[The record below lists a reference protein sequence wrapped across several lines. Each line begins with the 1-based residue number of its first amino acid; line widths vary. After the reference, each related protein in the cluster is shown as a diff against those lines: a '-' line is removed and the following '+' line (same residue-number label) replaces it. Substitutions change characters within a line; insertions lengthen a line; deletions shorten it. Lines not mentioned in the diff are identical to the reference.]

1 MRERRRERP
10 PEPPEPTKAP
20 PPAPK
25 PKPLPRGPPSV
36 EDDLSDKGKADSIN
50 DSFEDI
56 PDRRSKIERIH
67 GVPTPLSAVLQKSME
82 KSDHEDHDDHEEDSN
97 SHGPPGYSTD
107 DPERREVGTRQDI
120 LHTNHSMPDIV
131 TIHQSLPDNTA
142 LSTPDIDHT
151 NQSMYVFSYPS
162 SIDSNMSD
170 ICGGDYDASK
180 PFRTHRQRA
189 SSGSDIATKSRIK
202 SDKLYNSFASI
213 PQANT
218 SRQYEKLNRSGE
230 RIYAEVEGSKR
241 GKNKSRTKIDMPVEE
256 SAVTQP
262 KIYGR
267 RSKHFIKNQK
277 QAKLSQKAPISQPS
291 LEKVAISSLIPDKGQ
306 NTKPH
311 PLYAKINKD
320 SSLYHKE
327 NKLEDRKQSDID
339 YKSSNTMS
347 CKDDQSL
354 ETEDSCPETTRDRI
368 REELKMYI
376 LTPQAKETVD
386 IEQKS
391 EELYHENLQIA
402 KDIPLSESND
412 MSKVSNGAK
421 ESDSNFAERK
431 HVSKVSLTIDKS
443 ERDADPMTNN
453 ANLQVELSDQENAK
467 QSSPQQTNIAFDGN
481 TDKDITVTGDLAEV
495 LPLLKRR
502 QTKPNTD
509 QAIRDWVN
517 NIDTSFEVEMAE
529 NKPNADDFVGSYQME
544 CNDNAKNI
552 NVVSGT
558 HSQSADIDA
567 VKNDV
572 PNDYPLPL
580 SPAIVVSDCDREQK
594 PGPVINPYQIV
605 FDSSIKVSL
614 NKDGQDIDFDAQLE
628 KFSNLSSGS
637 SDMDLHVTDTL
648 RVDND
653 EKLERFSTVSTES
666 SDLELKYGNK
676 GNKDNDVSLEKFCS
690 LSTDS
695 SDGDLRVSNAC
706 SRGPHLTIPTKVL
719 RKKHKKKEN
728 QPEIRSNKDEMKKSV
743 ESSDSS
749 NGMDIDLTGMTENEG
764 HSGIEMNSKDL
775 NETELHHNIIN
786 EHTLDKTEIQLGVR
800 QQDSLTKYMNDGSVK
815 PKQRFDSI
823 HLPSHKISDQS
834 VSEQKLIRS
843 TADKEEEKSDIPQTL
858 KKMKSKEKLGSSFSC
873 MAARTT
879 SPFEEHE
886 QSKHESQMEGVKTG
900 KPRSVYQL
908 VATQLS
914 KPFSKRKSKDNLQNE
929 EVSVITERKQGY
941 SKSSASAI
949 RKQGYSEASCSAI
962 TKQAYS
968 EASGSA
974 NRRAPQNEIDKT
986 VVIGSQTRTRF
997 NKPDWF
1003 KTYLLPDDQN
1013 SNSIPKIDGAS
1024 ALDPDSKTTNAN
1036 QDKKQLSTKSET
1048 VTGITFEELSGNSKN
1063 GNKHKVDIGK
1073 GNSSYGLAKENIKH
1087 SKSNSSDPKIDLK
1100 AQKAKVSKQK
1110 VSPGV
1115 IHMLN
1120 PCPSGWIEGGLEVKL
1135 NTEKAVG
1142 SNVKMGSISDHGQG
1156 PKSKDSERIMQ
1167 VSALNFDLTKGSPK
1181 LDTANELD
1189 VLNAGNNGD
1198 SKERAG
1204 KEYPGMSHAQQVH
1217 AWDEVSEP
1225 AQSTDVTGLKTEPCP
1240 DLSKS
1245 RPVDIGKIE
1254 LVEDKLC
1261 QRKWKYMPLK
1271 RFHKDTSDT
1280 SEFGKKHANDLTS
1293 KTDEIGQK
1301 NTDPTTCKDKSLN
1314 QEAIVE
1320 NVTHNNQSMKGS
1332 SIVNDLNKY
1341 TKNKFSNN
1349 QLQEKVMKTDKS
1361 DSSHPSL
1368 LSQYPTKEG
1377 YIDRTERKII
1387 VDNEVFSFRPKE
1399 KQLGELSDNKSV
1411 VSGIEAEF
1419 RSEQLLDHG
1428 KDPLDDGSIP
1438 YADEEVVDIVLQ
1450 EDEAKNI
1457 ISEANSNTNAEVKVN
1472 NLSEERSIAKDV
1484 KVKRKI
1490 SEENTNTKEE
1500 AVNKVFEEKSKAD
1513 DTVVNDNIRK
1523 ENVIAKDGTL
1533 NYKIFEQN
1541 TKDNKSPKN
1550 PESPNA
1556 NESQESVVESRCPEL
1571 AIDRILCEC
1580 NVEPDKRLTKT
1591 GTILTISS
1599 KQSKQFL
1606 TDGKPIGPHS
1616 EHGEPTWPHSQH
1628 GEPTGPHSQHGKSKA
1643 VILSD
1648 RISDIDKSE
1657 AKFNANYSDETV
1669 SNTIKKV
1676 NPDQLCN
1683 DDAGNT
1689 IMCECNFKSVPV
1701 TDLDGSSWYENNDE
1715 IETVCSYTDEKVPVI
1730 VDDSPY
1736 VPKKKILKSSYS
1748 ADNLTRGSNKKGVRF
1763 HSNLPT
1769 WKKISWRSESNL
1781 RRMKAIYRDEEDM
1794 DKQKYIENFIMCMF
1808 DQEPRNMS
1816 LSGNEDSENRS
1827 FRKQESE
1834 SCFNKTESQLETMET
1849 KKQKPSLPLFDFDR
1863 ADDQGESCKLRESKP
1878 RGSEEY
1884 MSSEVGNVCKS
1895 KTNFENDSFQI
1906 DSRPTLHVTAK
1917 IDSLSPDLTG
1927 ELKTEETVNDKNTLD
1942 GEINSATSIKQPPVV
1957 AKQPNDENTLDD
1969 ENNFALSVKQPP
1981 VITKR
1986 PNNENTLDGE
1996 INSATSFKQPP
2007 VIAKQPKPYGPK
2019 FFVPVSH
2026 SGPQGACGFDPS
2038 FAQVGTSNREKFEL
2052 FKLPVSRGGSSTG
2065 SQSSCEDQVNPL
2077 GDYDLDDPDTSKIT
2091 IIDATTCDV
2100 KRSEIRTKPLT
2111 DWRTYLK
2118 SYEEFRKK
2126 MDASVDSKDSERID
2140 WEYDSDKFSQNVKD
2154 YADVSLISLKTSQLE
2169 DNSPVSS
2176 TENCQAAVG
2185 MHSDWPL
2192 NECEQWLDSGDR
2204 EFMKAETDI
2213 SDAGADSS
2221 DTLCVRDGKGEL
2233 QQHDKNFGS
2242 EYDID
2247 MNIAHANTDT
2257 DHRGDGSGEGEFDEL
2272 PKCEVVTDRVSP
2284 FPGKTTRYVFTVPDE
2299 TDPESPRIKSVTYEY
2314 ITEYKLNKVKVDYQ
2328 HSKKVQTETDAL
2340 PSTEL

>member
-1 MRERRRERP
+1 MRRDMRERRRERP

-36 EDDLSDKGKADSIN
+36 EDDLSEKGKADSIN

-120 LHTNHSMPDIV
+120 LHTNRSMPDIV

-162 SIDSNMSD
+162 SIDSNISD

-189 SSGSDIATKSRIK
+189 SSGSDIATKSRIR

-218 SRQYEKLNRSGE
+218 SLQYEKLNRSGE

-241 GKNKSRTKIDMPVEE
+241 GKNKPRTKIDMPDEE

-306 NTKPH
+306 NSKPH

-481 TDKDITVTGDLAEV
+481 TDKDITVTGDLVDV

-529 NKPNADDFVGSYQME
+529 NKPNTDEFVGNYQIE
-544 CNDNAKNI
+544 CNYNAKNI
-552 NVVSGT
+552 DVVSCT
-558 HSQSADIDA
+558 HTQSADIDT

-572 PNDYPLPL
+572 PNDFPLPL

-676 GNKDNDVSLEKFCS
+676 GNNDNDVSLEKFCS

-706 SRGPHLTIPTKVL
+706 SRGPHLAIPTKVL
-719 RKKHKKKEN
+719 RKKHKKKQN

-749 NGMDIDLTGMTENEG
+749 NGMDIDLKGMTENEG

-786 EHTLDKTEIQLGVR
+786 EHTLDKTEIQLGAR

-823 HLPSHKISDQS
+823 HLPSHKISDPS
-834 VSEQKLIRS
+834 VAEQKLIRS

-858 KKMKSKEKLGSSFSC
+858 KKMKSKEKLGSNFSC

-879 SPFEEHE
+879 SPFEGHE

-900 KPRSVYQL
+900 RPRSVYQM

-914 KPFSKRKSKDNLQNE
+914 KPFSKRKSKDNLQNV
-929 EVSVITERKQGY
+929 EVSVATG
-941 SKSSASAI
+941 
-949 RKQGYSEASCSAI
+949 RKQGYSEASGSAI
-962 TKQAYS
+962 RKPGYS

-974 NRRAPQNEIDKT
+974 NRPATQNEIDKT

-1013 SNSIPKIDGAS
+1013 KSSTPELDVAS
-1024 ALDPDSKTTNAN
+1024 VLDPDSKTANTN
-1036 QDKKQLSTKSET
+1036 QDKKQPSTKSET
-1048 VTGITFEELSGNSKN
+1048 ITGISFAEVSKKSGNSKN
-1063 GNKHKVDIGK
+1063 ANKINKVDIDK
-1073 GNSSYGLAKENIKH
+1073 GNNSYDMPKENIKYT
-1087 SKSNSSDPKIDLK
+1087 KSNSSDPKIDLK

-1142 SNVKMGSISDHGQG
+1142 SNVKMESIGDHGQG

-1167 VSALNFDLTKGSPK
+1167 VSALDFDLTKGPPK

-1189 VLNAGNNGD
+1189 VLNTGNNGD
-1198 SKERAG
+1198 SKECAG
-1204 KEYPGMSHAQQVH
+1204 IDYAGISHAQQAH
-1217 AWDEVSEP
+1217 ARDEVSEP

-1245 RPVDIGKIE
+1245 RPVDIGKVE

-1271 RFHKDTSDT
+1271 RYHKYT
-1280 SEFGKKHANDLTS
+1280 SESRKKHVNDLTS
-1293 KTDEIGQK
+1293 KTDETGQK
-1301 NTDPTTCKDKSLN
+1301 NTDPTTFLDKSVN
-1314 QEAIVE
+1314 QETIAE
-1320 NVTHNNQSMKGS
+1320 KVTHNDQRMKAS
-1332 SIVNDLNKY
+1332 LIVNDLNKN
-1341 TKNKFSNN
+1341 TENEFSNN
-1349 QLQEKVMKTDKS
+1349 QLQEKLMKTDKNG
-1361 DSSHPSL
+1361 SSGPSL
-1368 LSQYPTKEG
+1368 LSQHLSKEG
-1377 YIDRTERKII
+1377 YIDRTERKLI
-1387 VDNEVFSFRPKE
+1387 VDNEVFSLGPKE
-1399 KQLGELSDNKSV
+1399 NLLGELSDNKSV

-1438 YADEEVVDIVLQ
+1438 YADEEVVDFVMQ
-1450 EDEAKNI
+1450 EDEAKNV
-1457 ISEANSNTNAEVKVN
+1457 ISEANSNTNTEVKVN
-1472 NLSEERSIAKDV
+1472 KLSEERSDAKDV

-1490 SEENTNTKEE
+1490 SEENTNTKEG
-1500 AVNKVFEEKSKAD
+1500 AVNKVFEEKSKVD

-1523 ENVIAKDGTL
+1523 ENVVAKDSTL

-1541 TKDNKSPKN
+1541 TKDNKIPEN

-1556 NESQESVVESRCPEL
+1556 NETQESVVESRCPEF

-1580 NVEPDKRLTKT
+1580 NVEPDKRLTKS
-1591 GTILTISS
+1591 GTIMTISS

-1606 TDGKPIGPHS
+1606 TDSKPIGPHS
-1616 EHGEPTWPHSQH
+1616 ELGEPTWPHSQH
-1628 GEPTGPHSQHGKSKA
+1628 GEPTGPHSQHGESKA

-1648 RISDIDKSE
+1648 RISDIDKSI
-1657 AKFNANYSDETV
+1657 AKFNTNYSGERV
-1669 SNTIKKV
+1669 SDTIKKV
-1676 NPDQLCN
+1676 NPDQLCI

-1701 TDLDGSSWYENNDE
+1701 TDLDGASWYENNDE

-1816 LSGNEDSENRS
+1816 LSGNEASEIRS

-1834 SCFNKTESQLETMET
+1834 SHINKTESQLETMET

-1863 ADDQGESCKLRESKP
+1863 ADDQGQSCKLRKSKP
-1878 RGSEEY
+1878 LGSEEY
-1884 MSSEVGNVCKS
+1884 ISSEVGNVWKS
-1895 KTNFENDSFQI
+1895 KNNFENDSFQI
-1906 DSRPTLHVTAK
+1906 GSRPTLHVTAK
-1917 IDSLSPDLTG
+1917 IDSLSSDLTD
-1927 ELKTEETVNDKNTLD
+1927 ELKTEETVIDENTLD
-1942 GEINSATSIKQPPVV
+1942 NEVNSATSFKQPPVI
-1957 AKQPNDENTLDD
+1957 AKQPNDESTLDD
-1969 ENNFALSVKQPP
+1969 K
-1981 VITKR
+1981 
-1986 PNNENTLDGE
+1986 
-1996 INSATSFKQPP
+1996 INCATTFKQPP

-2026 SGPQGACGFDPS
+2026 SRPQGACGFDPT
-2038 FAQVGTSNREKFEL
+2038 FAQVRTSNREKYET

-2126 MDASVDSKDSERID
+2126 MDASVDNKDSERID
-2140 WEYDSDKFSQNVKD
+2140 SEYDSDKISQNVKD

-2185 MHSDWPL
+2185 MDGDWPL

-2204 EFMKAETDI
+2204 EFMKTVTDI
-2213 SDAGADSS
+2213 NDAGVDSS
-2221 DTLCVRDGKGEL
+2221 DTLCVRDETVEL
-2233 QQHDKNFGS
+2233 QQHDENFGS

-2257 DHRGDGSGEGEFDEL
+2257 DHRGDGSGESEFDEL
-2272 PKCEVVTDRVSP
+2272 PKGKVVTDRVSP

-2299 TDPESPRIKSVTYEY
+2299 SDPESPRIKSVTYEY

-2340 PSTEL
+2340 PSKEL